1 VAKLPQVAQPS
12 TKFYYVH
19 IELEDPAET
28 EVLSLLRVYGKSK
41 SGEEWRPLQPIQT
54 ASQTEAVFQLEY
66 TATAEGLGINGIS
79 GNSQQGISAADG
91 EENSGIPGLT
101 KVLAQRLKVLNQA
114 MTGPS
119 WITVT
124 VLSKNLHNFKIWFSD
139 DDQQQHKAVEEDD
152 GVMGT
157 NPLFIIV
164 GAIIMCC
171 GGLIGALICFFKGP
185 DNVKYQR
192 LDKPPADLTEGADD
206 GDDSDEQVDIGM
218 EDMSQEVEDDLE
230 GFQETNEADD
240 TPALA
245 E

>member
-1 VAKLPQVAQPS
+1 MILTSHYDDLLVSHML
-12 TKFYYVH
+12 
-19 IELEDPAET
+19 
-28 EVLSLLRVYGKSK
+28 LS
-41 SGEEWRPLQPIQT
+41 
-54 ASQTEAVFQLEY
+54 
-66 TATAEGLGINGIS
+66 
-79 GNSQQGISAADG
+79 
-91 EENSGIPGLT
+91 GLT

-171 GGLIGALICFFKGP
+171 GGLIGALICFFKVVMRFIECCFLAIAFKVVMHFVECCFLAIAH
-185 DNVKYQR
+185 D
-192 LDKPPADLTEGADD
+192 DELTEARGC
-206 GDDSDEQVDIGM
+206 QVLVRCPFGGRCCSLCICTG
-218 EDMSQEVEDDLE
+218 V
-230 GFQETNEADD
+230 
-240 TPALA
+240 
-245 E
+245 